1 LPIADGNAISNL
13 QSEEEA
19 MATTWR
25 HGALSGLAL
34 LAALCIGCNMLSLP
48 FFLLGPEPKVEPLL
62 KKVASDKND
71 EVKVVV
77 LSYAGL
83 ETRPEFLRAD
93 RDLSNLLVRQLRD
106 GFKYNSEKVTVVA
119 PQKVEEFKNSHPNWH
134 SMDLTEIGSR
144 FGADYVIYLE
154 INKLSLYE
162 NGSSNM
168 LYRGQAE
175 ISLSLVNVKD
185 ADEGALQKEFTC
197 TYPSEASYATPSD
210 KNPAAFRAEF
220 YEHVAKKLA
229 WHFTS
234 HPTEADHS
242 CE

>member
-1 LPIADGNAISNL
+1 
-13 QSEEEA
+13 

-25 HGALSGLAL
+25 RGALSGLVL

-48 FFLLGPEPKVEPLL
+48 FFILGPEPKVEPLL
-62 KKVASDKND
+62 KKVASDQKD
-71 EVKVVV
+71 KEVKVVV

-93 RDLSNLLVRQLRD
+93 RDLSNVLVRQLRD
-106 GFKYNSEKVTVVA
+106 GFKYNGEKVLVA
-119 PQKVEEFKNSHPNWH
+119 TPQKVEDFKNNHPNWH
-134 SMDLTEIGSR
+134 SMDLTEIGKR

-168 LYRGQAE
+168 LYRGRAE
-175 ISLSLVNVKD
+175 ISVSLVNVND

-210 KNPAAFRAEF
+210 KNPMAFRAEF

-234 HPTEADHS
+234 HPTQADYS